1 MILFPHHIS
10 RLFSIQKNNTSLKST
25 KQDNQIQKTIPC
37 LNQQNKNQQTQ
48 KTVQI
53 NPYPN

>member
-1 MILFPHHIS
+1 MILFPHHTS